1 MEAKKKEYI
10 ENLRKKK
17 EKEKFDFKQAQ
28 RQKLI
33 DSQFE
38 LLQKIKA
45 ANEARTQKEI
55 EEKEKEDQA
64 RELMK
69 EEKKKKIRKR
79 N

>member
-1 MEAKKKEYI
+1 MQEKKKEI
-10 ENLRKKK
+10 EELRKRK

-69 EEKKKKIRKR
+69 KDF
-79 N
+79 